1 MKRKESHTQ
10 FFKSV
15 KSVMAFSAYYTSLID
30 IANNCKFLDVK
41 DPPLT
46 VIDFVYLA
54 KIVDIGLYLPKTMT
68 NTDMFTN
75 IFKELKDDED
85 ILFSGATTVGN
96 LFASSKV
103 DKTKD
108 PKKKKNSKT
117 EQLIK

>member
-1 MKRKESHTQ
+1 MKKESHTQ

-96 LFASSKV
+96 LFAVKLIRPKTPK
-103 DKTKD
+103 KTK
-108 PKKKKNSKT
+108 KT
-117 EQLIK
+117 AKPSSL

>member
-1 MKRKESHTQ
+1 MSFNRH
-10 FFKSV
+10 
-15 KSVMAFSAYYTSLID
+15 
-30 IANNCKFLDVK
+30 ANNCKFLDVK

-96 LFASSKV
+96 LFAVVKLIRP
-103 DKTKD
+103 KT
-108 PKKKKNSKT
+108 PKNQKNSKT
-117 EQLIK
+117 EQLIKITLGGERNILQ

>member
-1 MKRKESHTQ
+1 
-10 FFKSV
+10 
-15 KSVMAFSAYYTSLID
+15 MAFSAYYTSLID

-75 IFKELKDDED
+75 IFKELK
-85 ILFSGATTVGN
+85 TT
-96 LFASSKV
+96 
-103 DKTKD
+103 KTYYSQRSND
-108 PKKKKNSKT
+108 GW
-117 EQLIK
+117 EFVCE

>member
-1 MKRKESHTQ
+1 
-10 FFKSV
+10 
-15 KSVMAFSAYYTSLID
+15 MAFSAYYTSLID

-54 KIVDIGLYLPKTMT
+54 KIVDIGLLPKTMT

-96 LFASSKV
+96 LFAVVKV

-108 PKKKKNSKT
+108 PKKTKKTAKPSS
-117 EQLIK
+117 L